1 MRTLAAALLALA
13 VAPAAADPLRLRA
26 DALATTQSP
35 AGLLVLDGDTKPTD
49 TTSAEAIV
57 WTAGQSLPGEQHTG
71 DVLVIALRARTP
83 DNRAAMRVG
92 RFVATLGALRPVHV
106 DGAGGRLSLPHRF
119 DAEAYAGIPV
129 VAGLTTARTWDWV
142 AGARVSLRLG
152 DYGSA
157 GVAFLEQR
165 DDGRLATEEVG
176 ADAGLALGKR
186 DDVAARAAYDLANPG
201 LAEVMVSAG
210 HRTTSLRGE
219 VYAGYRAASHL
230 LPATSLFTVLGDT
243 PAERAG
249 AVMTWKAAPRLD
261 VIGDAGARYV
271 DAMVAP
277 ALAVRAK
284 LRLDDKGASLISGE
298 IRRDGPRDDAWTG
311 ARAALRIALPHALT
325 ASSEVEVVI
334 PDDPRGRGAVWPWAL
349 AALGWDSGAWHG
361 AFAVEA
367 SASPEDRSR
376 LDALVQIGRAWG
388 VR

>member
-1 MRTLAAALLALA
+1 MRKLAAALLALA
-13 VAPAAADPLRLRA
+13 AAPAAADPLRLRA

-35 AGLLVLDGDTKPTD
+35 AGLLVLDGDAKPTD

-57 WTAGQSLPGEQHTG
+57 WTAGQALPGEQHTG
-71 DVLVIALRARTP
+71 DVLVIALRARTA

-106 DGAGGRLSLPHRF
+106 DGAGGRVRLPHRF

-142 AGARVSLRLG
+142 AGARVSRRLG

-165 DDGRLATEEVG
+165 DDGRLANEEVG
-176 ADAGLALGKR
+176 ADAGFALGKR

-210 HRTTSLRGE
+210 HRTASLRGE

-325 ASSEVEVVI
+325 ASSELELVI

-361 AFAVEA
+361 ALAVEA

-376 LDALVQIGRAWG
+376 LDALVQVGRAWG
-388 VR
+388 MR